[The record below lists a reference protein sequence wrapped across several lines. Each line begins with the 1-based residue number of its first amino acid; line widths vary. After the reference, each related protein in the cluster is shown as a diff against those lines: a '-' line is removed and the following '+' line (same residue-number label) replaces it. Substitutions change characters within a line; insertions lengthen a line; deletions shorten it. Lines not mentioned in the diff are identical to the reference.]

1 MRIAIVNDTAMAI
14 EAISR
19 VIRAAPEHQIAWI
32 AGNGAEA
39 VQRCTQDKP
48 DLILMD
54 LRMPG
59 VDGIEATRRI
69 MAATPCAILIV
80 TATVNARASQV
91 FEALGAGAIDAIST
105 PILGGEKAA
114 DGAAALL
121 AKIDIIRRLSGSGNG
136 RSLDPAQPAIRPA
149 TRPNRLV
156 VMGASAGGPA
166 ALAKILGDLPLDFPA
181 AIVIVQH
188 VDQEFAP
195 LMATWLN
202 DQSRLPV
209 RLALEGDRPQAGS
222 VLMAATNDHLV
233 FLDGR
238 AVGYTPEP
246 TANSYRPSVDV
257 FFESVKR
264 HWKGEVV
271 GVLLTGMGRDG
282 AKGLKQLRE
291 SGAFTI
297 AQDQAS
303 SVVYGMPKAAAE
315 SGAAVEVLAL
325 NEIASRLQA
334 RFAERSIL
342 D

>member
-1 MRIAIVNDTAMAI
+1 MRIAIVNDSPMAV

-32 AGNGAEA
+32 ARNGAEA
-39 VQRCTQDKP
+39 VRRCAEDKP

-59 VDGIEATRRI
+59 MDGVEATRRI

-105 PILGGEKAA
+105 PILAGEKAA
-114 DGAAALL
+114 GGAAGLL
-121 AKIDIIRRLSGSGNG
+121 SKIDVIRRLSGYENG
-136 RSLDPAQPAIRPA
+136 RSFDQAQTAAQPALR
-149 TRPNRLV
+149 RDRLV
-156 VMGASAGGPA
+156 VIGASAGGPA
-166 ALAKILGDLPLDFPA
+166 ALAKILGELPPDFPA
-181 AIVIVQH
+181 AIVIIQH
-188 VDQEFAP
+188 VDEEFAP
-195 LMATWLN
+195 LMANWLN

-209 RLALEGDRPQAGS
+209 RMAVEGDRLEAGA

-233 FLDGR
+233 FLNGR

-246 TANSYRPSVDV
+246 RDYSYRPSVDV
-257 FFESVKR
+257 FFESVIR

-282 AKGLKQLRE
+282 AKGLKLLRE
-291 SGAFTI
+291 SGALTI

-325 NEIASRLQA
+325 DEIASRLQA
-334 RFAERSIL
+334 RFSIAT
-342 D
+342 